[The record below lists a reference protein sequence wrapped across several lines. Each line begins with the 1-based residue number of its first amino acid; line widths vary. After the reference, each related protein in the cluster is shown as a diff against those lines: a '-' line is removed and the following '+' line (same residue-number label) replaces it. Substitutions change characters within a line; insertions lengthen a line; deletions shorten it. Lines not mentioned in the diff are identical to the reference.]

1 VSAPCYDLVL
11 RHGTIAD
18 DLSAN
23 SDFCSLL
30 NSEVPGLFY
39 KRIKIM
45 IYEVLFLKPS
55 ASHLVSEMNKHSSM
69 VPRLWNLKKG
79 RWFRKDEWRKSTNI
93 CTISLYGRCLCG
105 RLKLISSTG
114 QT

>member
-23 SDFCSLL
+23 SDFFCSLL
-30 NSEVPGLFY
+30 NSEGPGLFY

-69 VPRLWNLKKG
+69 VTLLWNLKKG
-79 RWFRKDEWRKSTNI
+79 AGFEKTNGVDRPTSVLYPSTDDV
-93 CTISLYGRCLCG
+93 SVDV
-105 RLKLISSTG
+105 
-114 QT
+114 